1 MNSSS
6 EDEFDRARKKLVCG
20 FDKEN
25 IPPNVTSCRSPL
37 LEQLDEISFNSDF
50 MDDKCNKV
58 CDTLW
63 ENIPFHEK
71 QPVTKRQRNQ
81 IDRKNAKRNA
91 AVLHKTEPY
100 TGVRTKRS
108 GCTLFEL
115 VEKTNTDSKV
125 ITFLQEHGCLR
136 TEMSCP
142 SCGEAM
148 VQTDRVDGG
157 LPQSVF
163 RCSKRHG
170 PEKKRC
176 NVRKTVRSN
185 SFFYNAN
192 ISLFTFV

>member
-1 MNSSS
+1 
-6 EDEFDRARKKLVCG
+6 
-20 FDKEN
+20 
-25 IPPNVTSCRSPL
+25 
-37 LEQLDEISFNSDF
+37 

-91 AVLHKTEPY
+91 AVLRKPEPY

-108 GCTLFEL
+108 GYTLFEL

-125 ITFLQEHGCLR
+125 ITFLQDHGCLR

-192 ISLFTFV
+192 ISLFTFVWILWGFCEHMENLWFIRHLGLLSRIVTDRLCFCREVCMVL